1 MRKITAI
8 KKIILPFFFVAFTT
22 ACNSNQFNINKAIWK
37 EATPHISYTIKDSV
51 SIAKGDPGK
60 LQIEFYGWYKKGT
73 VVSAFS
79 VDEMNNFI
87 ELIDSQLTYNP
98 TFKQLAKKSNGYIKF
113 DIDKYMSTQNVFE
126 NGLPVFSFSIK

>member
-1 MRKITAI
+1 MQNFTAI
-8 KKIILPFFFVAFTT
+8 KKIILPILFVAFVT
-22 ACNSNQFNINKAIWK
+22 ACNSNQFDIDKAVWT
-37 EATPHISYTIKDSV
+37 EAMPHISYTIKDSV
-51 SIAKGDPGK
+51 SIANGEPGK
-60 LQIEFYGWYKKGT
+60 LQLEFYGWYKKGT

-79 VDEMNNFI
+79 VDEMTNFI

-98 TFKQLAKKSNGYIKF
+98 TFKQLATKSNGYIKF

>member
-1 MRKITAI
+1 MQNIAAI
-8 KKIILPFFFVAFTT
+8 KKNILPILFVVFVT
-22 ACNSNQFNINKAIWK
+22 ACDSNHFDIDKAIWT
-37 EATPHISYTIKDSV
+37 EATPYITFTIKDSV
-51 SIAKGDPGK
+51 SIVKGEPGK

-98 TFKQLAKKSNGYIKF
+98 TFKQLATKSNGYIKF

>member
-1 MRKITAI
+1 MQKIAAI
-8 KKIILPFFFVAFTT
+8 KKIILPLFFVAFTT
-22 ACNSNQFNINKAIWK
+22 ACNRNQFDINKAVWT
-37 EATPHISYTIKDSV
+37 EATPHISYTIQDSV
-51 SIAKGDPGK
+51 SIANADTGK

-73 VVSAFS
+73 VVSAFL
-79 VDEMNNFI
+79 VDEMTNFI